1 MEIIVTEMYY
11 LKLGD
16 YLAFI
21 KMIHG
26 ILKKKGENRLWIG
39 NGLYCLFAMFWII
52 QLKNSWHIFIPI
64 LILDILHILLY
75 VFCLFMLYGRQKLI
89 NKLIRK
95 QKKVKLVFEE
105 KELLVFLCGTGVK
118 QVFRYERVDGL
129 ELKDVFLLNVPIFLT
144 KENIEG
150 KEVINEKL
158 KYILNNSKR

>member
-1 MEIIVTEMYY
+1 
-11 LKLGD
+11 
-16 YLAFI
+16 
-21 KMIHG
+21 
-26 ILKKKGENRLWIG
+26 
-39 NGLYCLFAMFWII
+39 
-52 QLKNSWHIFIPI
+52 
-64 LILDILHILLY
+64 
-75 VFCLFMLYGRQKLI
+75 MLYGRQKLI